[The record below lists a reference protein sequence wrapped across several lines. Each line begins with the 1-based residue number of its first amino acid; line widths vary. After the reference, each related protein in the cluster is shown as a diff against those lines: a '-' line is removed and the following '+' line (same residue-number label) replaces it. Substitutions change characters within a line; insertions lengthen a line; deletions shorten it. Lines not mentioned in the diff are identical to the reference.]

1 MLDEA
6 LLKAYNETEYRLLL
20 EPVIVLVP
28 GQTSSAADDLL
39 NSLGDSSA
47 IVMTAYN
54 PMSVTKTEPE
64 NDQAQ
69 SQLIEDINSRG
80 LKHFP
85 AEGVGMD
92 GLWPP
97 EPSIFICGLNATE
110 ANNLAVKY
118 KQAAFVEVNKGMPI
132 TVVVTDFEPKPIDS
146 QQEQLKEYSKQI
158 LRVLGPER
166 MSLPTKRQ
174 KAFLN
179 RAYSSLL
186 EEEGSLEE
194 ISDEEILGEF
204 ERVMLHSSPIALEQT
219 LEPAEEPD
227 ENELFDGC
235 KD

>member
-39 NSLGDSSA
+39 NSLGSSSG

-85 AEGVGMD
+85 AEGVGWMVF
-92 GLWPP
+92 GHP
-97 EPSIFICGLNATE
+97 N
-110 ANNLAVKY
+110 
-118 KQAAFVEVNKGMPI
+118 
-132 TVVVTDFEPKPIDS
+132 
-146 QQEQLKEYSKQI
+146 
-158 LRVLGPER
+158 
-166 MSLPTKRQ
+166 
-174 KAFLN
+174 
-179 RAYSSLL
+179 
-186 EEEGSLEE
+186 
-194 ISDEEILGEF
+194 
-204 ERVMLHSSPIALEQT
+204 
-219 LEPAEEPD
+219 PASFYVD
-227 ENELFDGC
+227 
-235 KD
+235 

>member
-1 MLDEA
+1 MSDEA

-39 NSLGDSSA
+39 NSLGSSSG

-54 PMSVTKTEPE
+54 SMSVTKTEPE

-97 EPSIFICGLNATE
+97 EPSIFLCGLNSTE
-110 ANNLAVKY
+110 ANDLAVKY
-118 KQAAFVEVNKGMPI
+118 QQAAFVEIQIGSPAK
-132 TVVVTDFEPKPIDS
+132 VVITDFNV
-146 QQEQLKEYSKQI
+146 KE
-158 LRVLGPER
+158 
-166 MSLPTKRQ
+166 
-174 KAFLN
+174 
-179 RAYSSLL
+179 
-186 EEEGSLEE
+186 
-194 ISDEEILGEF
+194 
-204 ERVMLHSSPIALEQT
+204 
-219 LEPAEEPD
+219 
-227 ENELFDGC
+227 
-235 KD
+235 

>member
-39 NSLGDSSA
+39 NSLGSSSG

-54 PMSVTKTEPE
+54 PMSVTKTEAE

-80 LKHFP
+80 LQHLP

-97 EPSIFICGLNATE
+97 EPSIFLCGLNFTE
-110 ANNLAVKY
+110 ANDLAVKY
-118 KQAAFVEVNKGMPI
+118 QQAAFVEIQIGSPAK
-132 TVVVTDFEPKPIDS
+132 VVITDFNV
-146 QQEQLKEYSKQI
+146 KE
-158 LRVLGPER
+158 
-166 MSLPTKRQ
+166 
-174 KAFLN
+174 
-179 RAYSSLL
+179 
-186 EEEGSLEE
+186 
-194 ISDEEILGEF
+194 
-204 ERVMLHSSPIALEQT
+204 
-219 LEPAEEPD
+219 
-227 ENELFDGC
+227 
-235 KD
+235 

>member
-39 NSLGDSSA
+39 NSLGSSSG

-80 LKHFP
+80 LQHLP

-110 ANNLAVKY
+110 ANEIAKKY
-118 KQAAFVEVNKGMPI
+118 QQAAFVEIQIGSPAK
-132 TVVVTDFEPKPIDS
+132 VVITDFNV
-146 QQEQLKEYSKQI
+146 KE
-158 LRVLGPER
+158 
-166 MSLPTKRQ
+166 
-174 KAFLN
+174 
-179 RAYSSLL
+179 
-186 EEEGSLEE
+186 
-194 ISDEEILGEF
+194 
-204 ERVMLHSSPIALEQT
+204 
-219 LEPAEEPD
+219 
-227 ENELFDGC
+227 
-235 KD
+235 

>member
-39 NSLGDSSA
+39 NSLGSSSG

-80 LKHFP
+80 LQHLP
-85 AEGVGMD
+85 AEGLGVD

-110 ANNLAVKY
+110 ANEIAKKY
-118 KQAAFVEVNKGMPI
+118 QQAAFVEIQIGSPAK
-132 TVVVTDFEPKPIDS
+132 VVITDFNV
-146 QQEQLKEYSKQI
+146 KE
-158 LRVLGPER
+158 
-166 MSLPTKRQ
+166 
-174 KAFLN
+174 
-179 RAYSSLL
+179 
-186 EEEGSLEE
+186 
-194 ISDEEILGEF
+194 
-204 ERVMLHSSPIALEQT
+204 
-219 LEPAEEPD
+219 
-227 ENELFDGC
+227 
-235 KD
+235 